1 MHPLFVELHIHR
13 KKQTENN
20 SFNILKDQKCEPQ
33 FLCKLVTSFTSS
45 LFSRNSLTDLRAT
58 LHAAS
63 LGYPYIPVEIQGK
76 A

>member
-1 MHPLFVELHIHR
+1 MNHIFF
-13 KKQTENN
+13 KKLWQ
-20 SFNILKDQKCEPQ
+20 
-33 FLCKLVTSFTSS
+33 VTSS

>member
-1 MHPLFVELHIHR
+1 MHPLFVELDIHR
-13 KKQTENN
+13 KKQTEDN
-20 SFNILKDQKCEPQ
+20 SFDILKEQIADQH
-33 FLCKLVTSFTSS
+33 FLFKIVASFTSS
-45 LFSRNSLTDLRAT
+45 LFSRNSLTDLSAT